1 MPAPSATPQQQSQ
14 SSTYGVISG
23 TIVDEQG
30 QPLIG
35 VSVQIVRQ
43 QGGYITDVNGT
54 AQSVAFDP
62 FSLMMLVVGGSIL
75 LFPIVT
81 FVAVATQLGGA
92 QREKRYAALRLV
104 GAT

>member
-35 VSVQIVRQ
+35 VSVQIVGQ
-43 QGGYITDVNGT
+43 QGGYITDVNGRFEFRT
-54 AQSVAFDP
+54 RNSKETLRLSYISYKTQT
-62 FSLMMLVVGGSIL
+62 
-75 LFPIVT
+75 VT
-81 FVAVATQLGGA
+81 FVAGTP
-92 QREKRYAALRLV
+92 QREPDTGGRRRHGLHEE
-104 GAT
+104 G